1 MYQTKKKPTQ
11 VFEKKPKTAKKA
23 QPQRRNKEEESEGV
37 FDAVKKGKIKEGG
50 LRRSLKVDKDFKFS
64 KSNLSPLLKHA
75 DGDKFKFENKQITM
89 TDRIKKQVQLAINF
103 LK

>member
-23 QPQRRNKEEESEGV
+23 QPQRRNKEEESEGL
-37 FDAVKKGKIKEGG
+37 FDAVKGKIKEGG

-75 DGDKFKFENKQITM
+75 DGDKFKFENKQFTM